1 VRREMRRWRIA
12 VGLGKKEILRRVAPL
27 DDGQVRVGAWTARLG
42 EARRSMAALTKGWRS
57 EDRRYESGFVV
68 ALRA

>member
-1 VRREMRRWRIA
+1 VRAARFA
-12 VGLGKKEILRRVAPL
+12 GGVGLGLGKEEILRRFAPL
-27 DDGQVRVGAWTARLG
+27 DDGQVRVGAWTVGLG
-42 EARRSMAALTKGWRS
+42 EAGRFMAALTKGWRS